1 MAQQEVS
8 PELIEFARRRYCV
21 SDEQLKKITPT
32 QWRVMESA
40 PGRHQYRMVAEV
52 LDSQTCSAGHQKGQK
67 YVFSVSGYLLP
78 EESTV
83 TNLCLFAIAP
93 MLPFILIVYDRLAE
107 GLEDP
112 SPKGWDS
119 VQCADV
125 GLDCGGIGQ
134 VLFRVYCEK
143 VAQPYK

>member
-1 MAQQEVS
+1 MAQRKVS
-8 PELIEFARRRYCV
+8 PELIQFAKERYGA
-21 SDEQLKKITPT
+21 SDELVKRLSDT
-32 QWRVMESA
+32 QWRVIKSA
-40 PGRHQYRMVAEV
+40 PGRHKHRMVAEV
-52 LDSQTCSAGHQKGQK
+52 IESRTCSAEHKRGQK
-67 YVFSVSGYLLP
+67 YVFSASGFLLP

-83 TNLCLFAIAP
+83 TRLCLFAIAP

-119 VQCADV
+119 VHCADV
-125 GLDCGGIGQ
+125 GLECGGIGQ

-143 VAQPYK
+143 VPQPYK